1 MVDIALGP
9 TGDSALPP
17 AAEEL
22 RSGQEPAQTRHH
34 PTVERLAWS

>member
-9 TGDSALPP
+9 IGDSALPA

-22 RSGQEPAQTRHH
+22 RRGQEPAQTRHH